1 MAGSDQTKKPFRLRS
16 QRWFDDP
23 EDPGMLDIVGFD
35 AAIRVKSRKPPAE
48 YLMTSLSVTRSRSEA
63 VPTIV

>member
-1 MAGSDQTKKPFRLRS
+1 M
-16 QRWFDDP
+16 
-23 EDPGMLDIVGFD
+23 VGFD

-48 YLMTSLSVTRSRSEA
+48 YLITSPRVICSRSEA